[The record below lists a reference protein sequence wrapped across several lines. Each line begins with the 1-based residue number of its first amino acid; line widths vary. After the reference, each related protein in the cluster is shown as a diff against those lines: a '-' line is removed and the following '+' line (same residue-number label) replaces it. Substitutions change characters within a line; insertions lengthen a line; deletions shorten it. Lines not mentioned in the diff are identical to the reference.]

1 MPQNLLFDA
10 DDTLWE
16 NNVLFERAVER
27 VLDEVAGPDLPRE
40 QLRAQLDAIEA
51 VNSRRH
57 GYGVDVFERSLG
69 ECLAVF
75 REPDEA
81 DRRLVT
87 DACAPI
93 RQQRVELLDGVRGTL
108 HELHQRHRL
117 FLVTKGDRAE
127 QSGKVDVSGLAGFFD
142 DVVIVPEKDAAVYA
156 DFVEER
162 RLDAARTWMI
172 GNSPRSDIWPA
183 LEAGIGAVLVPHPM
197 TWSLETEEVPEGH
210 ARFRAVEAFPL
221 LREHF

>member
-1 MPQNLLFDA
+1 MQQNLLFDA

-16 NNVLFERAVER
+16 NNLLFERAIDLI
-27 VLDEVAGPDLPRE
+27 LDHVAGPDLPRT
-40 QLRAQLDAIEA
+40 QVRAQLDEIEA

-75 REPDEA
+75 REPDSA
-81 DRRLVT
+81 DRQLVT
-87 DACAPI
+87 TACAPI
-93 RQQRVELLDGVRGTL
+93 RQRRVELLDGVRETL

-117 FLVTKGDRAE
+117 FLITKGDRIE
-127 QSGKVDVSGLAGFFD
+127 QSGKVDVSGLAGYFSE
-142 DVVIVPEKDAAVYA
+142 VVIVPEKDTAVYA

-162 RLDAARTWMI
+162 GLDAERTWMI
-172 GNSPRSDIWPA
+172 GNSPRSDVWPA
-183 LEAGIGAVLVPHPM
+183 LKAGLGAVLVPHPM
-197 TWSLETEEVPEGH
+197 TWSLEAEEIPEEH
-210 ARFRAVEAFPL
+210 AKFRSVEAFAL

>member
-1 MPQNLLFDA
+1 MQQNLLFDA

-16 NNVLFERAVER
+16 NNLLFERAIDRILDHVADPGTPR
-27 VLDEVAGPDLPRE
+27 KQIRARLDE
-40 QLRAQLDAIEA
+40 IEA

-75 REPDEA
+75 RQPDEA
-81 DRRLVT
+81 DRQLVT
-87 DACAPI
+87 AACAPI
-93 RQQRVELLDGVRGTL
+93 RQRRVELLDGVRETL

-117 FLVTKGDRAE
+117 FLITKGNHAE
-127 QSGKVDVSGLAGFFD
+127 QSGKVDVSGLSAYFAE
-142 DVVIVPEKDAAVYA
+142 VVIVPEKDTVVYA

-162 RLDAARTWMI
+162 GLDAERTWMI

-183 LEAGIGAVLVPHPM
+183 LKAGLGAVLVPHPM
-197 TWSLETEEVPEGH
+197 TWSLETEEIPEEH
-210 ARFRAVEAFPL
+210 AKFRSVEAFPL